1 MPTIGETLKGYEA
14 TAWQGLFAPAGT
26 PRPIVERIAAE
37 VKNVWNLPEVIAALK
52 NVGAE
57 PAPSTPDQFAQ
68 YIAAERVRWGDVVK
82 ASGVKI
88 D

>member
-1 MPTIGETLKGYEA
+1 M
-14 TAWQGLFAPAGT
+14 
-26 PRPIVERIAAE
+26 
-37 VKNVWNLPEVIAALK
+37 KNVWNLPEVIAALK